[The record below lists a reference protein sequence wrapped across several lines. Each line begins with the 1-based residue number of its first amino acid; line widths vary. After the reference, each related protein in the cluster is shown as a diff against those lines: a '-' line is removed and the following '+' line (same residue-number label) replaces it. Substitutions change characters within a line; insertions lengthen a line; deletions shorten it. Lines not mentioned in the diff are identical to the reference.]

1 MIMCHTMVSRIFAL
15 MVWAACA
22 AGLAYWGLRWL
33 AKPLPVPPHSSTV
46 SLTPEPKGD
55 MARLLTAP
63 ETSPEAAG
71 PSAEQSA
78 LAARIQLIGL
88 MAAAGNGSGPSVAL
102 LAIDGKPAKAFR
114 VGQTIDGEQVV
125 QAITRQGVD
134 IGLPGQPATAT
145 LPAQTLPAAATGIL
159 PSAMPDAPVSS
170 TTTTPSSQQAVAP
183 GVFEGRRLPP
193 TGNRSGSRPG
203 HMGQEAGADMSQRE
217 DSANGHADADQVR
230 SGRTADG
237 TKFRVMPL

>member
-1 MIMCHTMVSRIFAL
+1 MCHTMVSRIFAFL
-15 MVWAACA
+15 VWAVCA

-46 SLTPEPKGD
+46 SMTAAPKAD

-63 ETSPEAAG
+63 ETSPDAAG

-102 LAIDGKPAKAFR
+102 LSIDGKPAKAFK
-114 VGQTIDGEQVV
+114 VGQSIDGEQVV

-145 LPAQTLPAAATGIL
+145 LPAQTLPAAATGTL
-159 PSAMPDAPVSS
+159 PSAMPDTPVASN
-170 TTTTPSSQQAVAP
+170 TTSPSGQQQAVAP
-183 GVFEGRRLPP
+183 GVFEGRRLPHNNRADNRA
-193 TGNRSGSRPG
+193 GNTD
-203 HMGQEAGADMSQRE
+203 QDAGAGMSQQP
-217 DSANGHADADQVR
+217 DNANGNVSADQVR
-230 SGRTADG
+230 SGRTSDG

>member
-1 MIMCHTMVSRIFAL
+1 MIMCHTMVSRIFAFL
-15 MVWAACA
+15 VWAACA
-22 AGLAYWGLRWL
+22 AGLAYWGLRWF
-33 AKPLPVPPHSSTV
+33 AKPLPVPGHSVTV
-46 SLTPEPKGD
+46 SMTVEPKGN
-55 MARLLTAP
+55 MAQLLTAP

-88 MAAAGNGSGPSVAL
+88 MAAHNGSGPGVAL
-102 LAIDGKPAKAFR
+102 LAVDGKPAKAYQ
-114 VGQTIDGEQVV
+114 VGQAIDGEQVV

-145 LPAQTLPAAATGIL
+145 LPAQTLPPAATGTL
-159 PSAMPDAPVSS
+159 PSVTPDTQPMSAAAPRQAPSPMSPDA
-170 TTTTPSSQQAVAP
+170 
-183 GVFEGRRLPP
+183 FMGRRLPP
-193 TGNRSGSRPG
+193 VGSRADNTNGNP
-203 HMGQEAGADMSQRE
+203 AYSSDALPPSAAPNSTPPSDMS
-217 DSANGHADADQVR
+217 R

>member
-1 MIMCHTMVSRIFAL
+1 MVSRIFAFL
-15 MVWAACA
+15 VWAVCA
-22 AGLAYWGLRWL
+22 AGLAYWGLHWL
-33 AKPLPVPPHSSTV
+33 AKPLPVPPHSATV
-46 SLTPEPKGD
+46 SLTADPKGD

-63 ETSPEAAG
+63 ETSPDAAG

-88 MAAAGNGSGPSVAL
+88 MAATGNGSGPSVAL
-102 LAIDGKPAKAFR
+102 LVIDGKPAKAFK

-145 LPAQTLPAAATGIL
+145 LPAQTLPAAATGTL
-159 PSAMPDAPVSS
+159 PSAMPDTPVASNR
-170 TTTTPSSQQAVAP
+170 A
-183 GVFEGRRLPP
+183 
-193 TGNRSGSRPG
+193 GNTN
-203 HMGQEAGADMSQRE
+203 QDAGARMSPQP
-217 DSANGHADADQVR
+217 DNANGNTSADQVR
-230 SGRTADG
+230 SGRTSDG